1 MKQRNWH
8 AFPAQAVIIRL
19 TGLLLTVV
27 LAGCGSLPPNLVST
41 DAVNIERID
50 SSKARIGSLYVGD
63 SNGQLKIRG
72 RLEKRHTGRSP
83 IPGHLHIEVLA
94 KDGAVLEEGV
104 VRYYR
109 HNPKSGVSY
118 FSEAFDARPEDVRT
132 VRVIHHVRDE
142 GGVSEDDVSQNP
154 SLWSAWH
161 RFAVR
166 RDLDP
171 IDGCTS

>member
-1 MKQRNWH
+1 MKQRNRR

-19 TGLLLTVV
+19 TGLLLTAV

-50 SSKARIGSLYVGD
+50 SSRARIGSLYVGD

-72 RLEKRHTGRSP
+72 RLKKRHTGRSP

-94 KDGAVLEEGV
+94 KDGAVLEERV

-118 FSEAFDARPEDVRT
+118 FSKEFDARPEDVRT
-132 VRVIHHVRDE
+132 VGVIHHARDE
-142 GGVSEDDVSQNP
+142 GGVSDDDASKDP
-154 SLWSAWH
+154 SLWSAWR
-161 RFAVR
+161 RFAIP
-166 RDLDP
+166 RDLDL
-171 IDGCTS
+171 IDGFPS